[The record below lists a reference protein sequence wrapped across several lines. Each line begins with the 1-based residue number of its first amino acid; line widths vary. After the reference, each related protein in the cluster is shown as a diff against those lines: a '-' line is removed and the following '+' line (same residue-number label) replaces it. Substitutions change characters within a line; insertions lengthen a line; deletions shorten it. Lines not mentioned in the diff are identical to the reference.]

1 MSKNTSDGVR
11 PPEPTGEADFTF
23 ATDRPF
29 ELTGGGVL
37 GPVTLHYAWYGEMSP
52 ARDNVLLVCHAL
64 SGSARVAD
72 WWPQLF
78 GSGKPFDLDRFC
90 VLGVNMIGSC
100 YGSTGPRSV
109 SPATGRPYGGD
120 FPVVSVLDV
129 VRSQALLLD
138 HLGVDRPY
146 AVLGGSIG
154 GLQALNWATEYPE
167 RVPRCVGIGAAP
179 LSALALALS
188 HIQRESI
195 RLDPAWQGGHYHA
208 SAPPRHGLGL
218 ARALAM
224 CTYKSGHLLH
234 QRHGRKPDRG
244 GEHPALSSH
253 GRFDVAGYLDYQGRI
268 FNDRFD
274 ANSYLVITRAMDT
287 FDLGS
292 TPEAEFELLRRIQAR
307 VLLVGISSD
316 WLFPPEDV
324 RSLCERMQTAGVTAR
339 YAELE
344 SDHGHDAFL
353 ADADDLAPVLMA
365 ELNDPEWPAGGVQA
379 ERTPAG
385 SSGW

>member
-1 MSKNTSDGVR
+1 
-11 PPEPTGEADFTF
+11 
-23 ATDRPF
+23 
-29 ELTGGGVL
+29 LT
-37 GPVTLHYAWYGEMSP
+37 
-52 ARDNVLLVCHAL
+52 
-64 SGSARVAD
+64 
-72 WWPQLF
+72 
-78 GSGKPFDLDRFC
+78 
-90 VLGVNMIGSC
+90 
-100 YGSTGPRSV
+100 
-109 SPATGRPYGGD
+109 
-120 FPVVSVLDV
+120 
-129 VRSQALLLD
+129 
-138 HLGVDRPY
+138 
-146 AVLGGSIG
+146 
-154 GLQALNWATEYPE
+154 WATEYPA
-167 RVPRCVGIGAAP
+167 RVPRCLCIGAAP

-208 SAPPRHGLGL
+208 ADPPRHGPGL

-224 CTYKSGHLLH
+224 CTYKSPRLFH

-244 GEHPALSSH
+244 GEHPARSHH

-274 ANSYLVITRAMDT
+274 ANSYLVISRAMDT

-324 RSLCERMQTAGVTAR
+324 RSLCERMQAAGVTAR

-344 SDHGHDAFL
+344 SEHGHDAFL
-353 ADADDLAPVLMA
+353 ADAADLVPMLMA
-365 ELNDPEWPAGGVQA
+365 DLNDPEWPAKDA
-379 ERTPAG
+379 KRERTPA
-385 SSGW
+385 SSPGW